1 MKLRAK
7 RRVSAATAACLM
19 ILAAAFCV
27 PPSPGIT
34 LTNTIEFAASLPP
47 RGSVEWKV
55 NQESSARLQDSY
67 RKRVAIP
74 YATSPFVPRAA
85 SADLINGRSG
95 PPIHPMPSDV
105 VGKVFDFIF
114 FTGILALI
122 GALFARKVAPHLLI
136 ELNQRWNPWAMPLAG
151 VRTFPTYLREEEK
164 PFGEFVAAFRAGPG
178 ARSGEGSP
186 ATEDPHY
193 AFYVGAKKR
202 LAMQRKLLQ
211 DIIRET
217 NDVARKKLLVALYFD
232 LGLLKDEA
240 RFPEALPAWQLASAM
255 EGLLK
260 ELSGK
265 IRNTTPSNLRTIL
278 RGLDLLD
285 DLCAPGLQPGLLT
298 DQPLKFLVVDDDL
311 ISRQALSLS
320 LKKAFSQPDLAMDGP
335 SALAQVTRQTYDVI
349 FLDVQMPGMD
359 GFELCEKIHNCELNR
374 VTPVVF
380 VTSQSDFDARA
391 KSTLI
396 GGNDL
401 MGKPFLIF
409 EVTVKALTLALQG
422 RLQNFEFKRELQTGT
437 AAPAPG
443 PEAHAPVCPMFTVN
457 PAGNRKSL
465 PATAYA
471 GMNDTT
477 RAFVNRAI
485 KHLGPLRE
493 LCRLLP
499 ETEEPAARQNLL
511 ADAFLRLNSLCQNAA
526 EITHPAHEL
535 SNALEALLRKL
546 LQDAKHSTPSA
557 VATISTAV
565 DLLDDLC
572 APGLDAELA
581 VNPPI
586 RLLVVD
592 DDLTTRRALTGALQT
607 VFEKPANA
615 ESGESALELA
625 RVEPFDVIFMDIQ
638 MPGMNGFET
647 CSKIRET
654 DANRE
659 TPVVF
664 VTVNDDFAARA
675 ETSRIGGNDLVGKP
689 FLTAEINVK
698 ALTYAMRGRIK
709 QSQLEP
715 V

>member
-1 MKLRAK
+1 
-7 RRVSAATAACLM
+7 
-19 ILAAAFCV
+19 
-27 PPSPGIT
+27 
-34 LTNTIEFAASLPP
+34 
-47 RGSVEWKV
+47 
-55 NQESSARLQDSY
+55 
-67 RKRVAIP
+67 
-74 YATSPFVPRAA
+74 
-85 SADLINGRSG
+85 
-95 PPIHPMPSDV
+95 
-105 VGKVFDFIF
+105 
-114 FTGILALI
+114 
-122 GALFARKVAPHLLI
+122 
-136 ELNQRWNPWAMPLAG
+136 
-151 VRTFPTYLREEEK
+151 
-164 PFGEFVAAFRAGPG
+164 
-178 ARSGEGSP
+178 
-186 ATEDPHY
+186 
-193 AFYVGAKKR
+193 
-202 LAMQRKLLQ
+202 
-211 DIIRET
+211 
-217 NDVARKKLLVALYFD
+217 
-232 LGLLKDEA
+232 
-240 RFPEALPAWQLASAM
+240 
-255 EGLLK
+255 
-260 ELSGK
+260 
-265 IRNTTPSNLRTIL
+265 
-278 RGLDLLD
+278 
-285 DLCAPGLQPGLLT
+285 
-298 DQPLKFLVVDDDL
+298 
-311 ISRQALSLS
+311 
-320 LKKAFSQPDLAMDGP
+320 
-335 SALAQVTRQTYDVI
+335 
-349 FLDVQMPGMD
+349 
-359 GFELCEKIHNCELNR
+359 
-374 VTPVVF
+374 
-380 VTSQSDFDARA
+380 
-391 KSTLI
+391 
-396 GGNDL
+396 
-401 MGKPFLIF
+401 
-409 EVTVKALTLALQG
+409 
-422 RLQNFEFKRELQTGT
+422 
-437 AAPAPG
+437 
-443 PEAHAPVCPMFTVN
+443 MFTVN